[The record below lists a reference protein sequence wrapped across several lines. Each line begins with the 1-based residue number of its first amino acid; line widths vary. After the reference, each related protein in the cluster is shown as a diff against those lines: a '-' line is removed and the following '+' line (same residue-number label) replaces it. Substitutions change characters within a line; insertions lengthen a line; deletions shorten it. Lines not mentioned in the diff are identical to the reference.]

1 MTTKPTYEELAQTV
15 LTFDSTLKTLY
26 KVLGKNPTSESGDA
40 VNLLL
45 LLNPLWGIDATV
57 AALKDPNAVE
67 SPEMPDQDELASALM
82 YLDNAW
88 SELFAQTCSNPV
100 SNAWGKSL
108 DFTEVN
114 NFREKASGTVYRTRL
129 ALKGETKEAQPEAPA
144 TTGIQKYLENFDQ
157 YSFTD
162 LLLRDLVNTER
173 RRQEK
178 NCPTVQSD
186 HEIEEIVR
194 EELNSAYSPIDL
206 AVMIVQALSYA
217 AKGET
222 K

>member
-1 MTTKPTYEELAQTV
+1 MTTKPTYEELAT
-15 LTFDSTLKTLY
+15 
-26 KVLGKNPTSESGDA
+26 
-40 VNLLL
+40 
-45 LLNPLWGIDATV
+45 
-57 AALKDPNAVE
+57 ALVH
-67 SPEMPDQDELASALM
+67 
-82 YLDNAW
+82 LDDAW

-100 SNAWGKSL
+100 TNAWGKPV

-114 NFREKASGTVYRTRL
+114 NFREKASGTVYRTRQ
-129 ALKGETKEAQPEAPA
+129 ALKDTKPETP
-144 TTGIQKYLENFDQ
+144 TTGIQNYLENFDG

-162 LLLRDLVNTER
+162 LLLRDLINTER

-178 NCPTVQSD
+178 NCPVVQSD
-186 HEIEEIVR
+186 DEIEQIVR
-194 EELNSAYSPIDL
+194 EELNGTYSPIDL

>member
-15 LTFDSTLKTLY
+15 LTFDSTLKNLY
-26 KVLGKNPTSESGDA
+26 KVLGNNPTSQSGNT

-45 LLNPLWGIDATV
+45 LLNPLWDIDATV
-57 AALKDPNAVE
+57 AALKDPGAQE
-67 SPEMPDQDELASALM
+67 PEPEPA
-82 YLDNAW
+82 
-88 SELFAQTCSNPV
+88 PV
-100 SNAWGKSL
+100 S
-108 DFTEVN
+108 
-114 NFREKASGTVYRTRL
+114 
-129 ALKGETKEAQPEAPA
+129 
-144 TTGIQKYLENFDQ
+144 TGIQNYLENFDE

-162 LLLRDLVNTER
+162 LLLRDMINAER

-178 NCPTVQSD
+178 NCPVVQSD
-186 HEIEEIVR
+186 EEIEQSVR
-194 EELNSAYSPIDL
+194 EGLEASIGL

>member
-26 KVLGKNPTSESGDA
+26 KVLGKNPTSESGETVD
-40 VNLLL
+40 LLFL
-45 LLNPLWGIDATV
+45 PNCMVSANATV
-57 AALKDPNAVE
+57 AALKDTGARETEPA
-67 SPEMPDQDELASALM
+67 
-82 YLDNAW
+82 
-88 SELFAQTCSNPV
+88 PV
-100 SNAWGKSL
+100 S
-108 DFTEVN
+108 
-114 NFREKASGTVYRTRL
+114 
-129 ALKGETKEAQPEAPA
+129 
-144 TTGIQKYLENFDQ
+144 TGIQNYLENFDE

-162 LLLRDLVNTER
+162 LLLRDMINAER

-178 NCPTVQSD
+178 NCPEVQPD
-186 HEIEEIVR
+186 YEIEQSVR
-194 EELNSAYSPIDL
+194 EDLNSTYSPIDL

>member
-57 AALKDPNAVE
+57 AALKDPGAQE
-67 SPEMPDQDELASALM
+67 PEPA
-82 YLDNAW
+82 
-88 SELFAQTCSNPV
+88 PV
-100 SNAWGKSL
+100 S
-108 DFTEVN
+108 
-114 NFREKASGTVYRTRL
+114 
-129 ALKGETKEAQPEAPA
+129 
-144 TTGIQKYLENFDQ
+144 TGIQNYLENFDE

-162 LLLRDLVNTER
+162 LLLRDMINAER

-178 NCPTVQSD
+178 NCPEVQSD
-186 HEIEEIVR
+186 YEIEQSVR
-194 EELNSAYSPIDL
+194 EGLEASIGL

>member
-26 KVLGKNPTSESGDA
+26 KVLGKIPTSESGDA
-40 VNLLL
+40 VNLLV
-45 LLNPLWGIDATV
+45 LLNPLWGIDNIV
-57 AALKDPNAVE
+57 AALKDPNA
-67 SPEMPDQDELASALM
+67 EMPSEMPGQDELAAAVVS
-82 YLDNAW
+82 LDNAW
-88 SELFAQTCSNPV
+88 NELMTQTCSKPV
-100 SNAWGKSL
+100 INAWGKAV
-108 DFTEVN
+108 DFTQVKVFLGE
-114 NFREKASGTVYRTRL
+114 ASGTVYRTRL
-129 ALKGETKEAQPEAPA
+129 ALKGETKDAKREAPVS
-144 TTGIQKYLENFDQ
+144 TGIQNYLENFDE

-162 LLLRDLVNTER
+162 LLLRDMINAER

-178 NCPTVQSD
+178 NCPVVQSD
-186 HEIEEIVR
+186 EEIELSVR
-194 EELNSAYSPIDL
+194 EGLEASIGL

>member
-1 MTTKPTYEELAQTV
+1 MTTKPTYEELAHTV
-15 LTFDSTLKTLY
+15 LTFDDTLKTLY
-26 KVLGKNPTSESGDA
+26 KVLGKNPTSESGNA

-45 LLNPLWGIDATV
+45 LLNPLWDIDATV
-57 AALKDPNAVE
+57 AALRDPNAVA
-67 SPEMPDQDELASALM
+67 SPRMPNQDELAAAVVH
-82 YLDNAW
+82 LDDAW

-100 SNAWGKSL
+100 TNAWGKPVN
-108 DFTEVN
+108 FTEVN
-114 NFREKASGTVYRTRL
+114 NFREKASGIVYRTRL
-129 ALKGETKEAQPEAPA
+129 ALKGESAEGKQEAPA
-144 TTGIQKYLENFDQ
+144 STGIQNYLENFDQ

-162 LLLRDLVNTER
+162 LLLRDLINTER

-178 NCPTVQSD
+178 NCPVVQSD

-194 EELNSAYSPIDL
+194 EELNGTYSPIDL
-206 AVMIVQALSYA
+206 AVMIVQALAYA

>member
-15 LTFDSTLKTLY
+15 LTFDSTLKNLY
-26 KVLGKNPTSESGDA
+26 KVLGNNPTSESGDT

-45 LLNPLWGIDATV
+45 LLNPLWDIDATV
-57 AALKDPNAVE
+57 AALKDPGAQE
-67 SPEMPDQDELASALM
+67 PEPEPA
-82 YLDNAW
+82 
-88 SELFAQTCSNPV
+88 PV
-100 SNAWGKSL
+100 S
-108 DFTEVN
+108 
-114 NFREKASGTVYRTRL
+114 
-129 ALKGETKEAQPEAPA
+129 
-144 TTGIQKYLENFDQ
+144 TGIQNYLENFDE

-162 LLLRDLVNTER
+162 LLLRDMINAER

-178 NCPTVQSD
+178 NCPVVQSD
-186 HEIEEIVR
+186 EEIELSVR
-194 EELNSAYSPIDL
+194 EGLEASIGL

>member
-15 LTFDSTLKTLY
+15 LTFDETLKTLY
-26 KVLGKNPTSESGDA
+26 KVLGKNPTSESGSA

-45 LLNPLWGIDATV
+45 LLNPLWDIDATV
-57 AALKDPNAVE
+57 AALRDPGAQE
-67 SPEMPDQDELASALM
+67 PEP
-82 YLDNAW
+82 
-88 SELFAQTCSNPV
+88 
-100 SNAWGKSL
+100 
-108 DFTEVN
+108 
-114 NFREKASGTVYRTRL
+114 
-129 ALKGETKEAQPEAPA
+129 APA
-144 TTGIQKYLENFDQ
+144 AAGIQNYLENFDE

-162 LLLRDLVNTER
+162 LLLRDLINTER

-178 NCPTVQSD
+178 NCPVVQSD
-186 HEIEEIVR
+186 EEIEQAVR
-194 EELNSAYSPIDL
+194 DGLEASIGL

>member
-15 LTFDSTLKTLY
+15 LTFDSTLKNLY
-26 KVLGKNPTSESGDA
+26 KVLGNNPTSESGNT

-45 LLNPLWGIDATV
+45 LLNPLWDIDATV
-57 AALKDPNAVE
+57 AALKEPT
-67 SPEMPDQDELASALM
+67 PEPA
-82 YLDNAW
+82 
-88 SELFAQTCSNPV
+88 PV
-100 SNAWGKSL
+100 S
-108 DFTEVN
+108 
-114 NFREKASGTVYRTRL
+114 
-129 ALKGETKEAQPEAPA
+129 
-144 TTGIQKYLENFDQ
+144 TGIQNYLENFDE

-162 LLLRDLVNTER
+162 LLLRDMINAER

-178 NCPTVQSD
+178 NCPVVQSD
-186 HEIEEIVR
+186 EEIEQSVR
-194 EELNSAYSPIDL
+194 EGLEASIGL

>member
-1 MTTKPTYEELAQTV
+1 MNTKPTYEELAQTV

-26 KVLGKNPTSESGDA
+26 KVLGKIPTSESGDA

-45 LLNPLWGIDATV
+45 LLNPLWDIDATV
-57 AALKDPNAVE
+57 AALKDPGAQE
-67 SPEMPDQDELASALM
+67 PEPEPA
-82 YLDNAW
+82 
-88 SELFAQTCSNPV
+88 PV
-100 SNAWGKSL
+100 S
-108 DFTEVN
+108 
-114 NFREKASGTVYRTRL
+114 
-129 ALKGETKEAQPEAPA
+129 
-144 TTGIQKYLENFDQ
+144 TGIQNYLENFDE

-162 LLLRDLVNTER
+162 LLLRDMINAER

-178 NCPTVQSD
+178 NCPVVQSD
-186 HEIEEIVR
+186 EEIEQSVR
-194 EELNSAYSPIDL
+194 EGLEASIGL

>member
-15 LTFDSTLKTLY
+15 LTFDETLKNLY
-26 KVLGKNPTSESGDA
+26 KVLGKNPTSESGGA

-45 LLNPLWGIDATV
+45 LLNPLWDIDATV
-57 AALKDPNAVE
+57 AALKDP
-67 SPEMPDQDELASALM
+67 
-82 YLDNAW
+82 
-88 SELFAQTCSNPV
+88 
-100 SNAWGKSL
+100 
-108 DFTEVN
+108 
-114 NFREKASGTVYRTRL
+114 
-129 ALKGETKEAQPEAPA
+129 EAQEPDTEPAP
-144 TTGIQKYLENFDQ
+144 TSTGIQQYLENFDQ

-162 LLLRDLVNTER
+162 LLLRDLINTER

-178 NCPTVQSD
+178 NCPVVQSD

-194 EELNSAYSPIDL
+194 EELNSTYSPIDL
-206 AVMIVQALSYA
+206 AVLIVQALTYA